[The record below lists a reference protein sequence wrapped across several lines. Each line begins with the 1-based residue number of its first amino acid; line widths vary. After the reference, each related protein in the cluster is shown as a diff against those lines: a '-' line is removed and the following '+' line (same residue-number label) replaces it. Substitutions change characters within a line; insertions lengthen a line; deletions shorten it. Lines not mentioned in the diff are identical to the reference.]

1 MASLSTQP
9 ILIKGGHIIDPNR
22 YIGVGDLLID
32 QGKIAAVGPTLA
44 APSGSTTIQGDGRLV
59 LPGLIDLHVHF
70 REPGFEY
77 KETIQSGSAAAVAG
91 GFTTVCCMPN
101 TNPVNDNQAVTEFI
115 LERARLAGLA
125 NVFPV
130 GAITKGSEGKELAE
144 IGDLRLSGCVA
155 ISDDG
160 KPVMN
165 SLVMRRAM
173 EYALAFDLTVVDH
186 CEDLHLAE
194 GGCMNEGLISTE
206 LGLPGIP
213 AAAEDVMVA
222 RNLSLSELTGARLH
236 LAHISTD
243 GSVRMVR
250 EAKSRGI
257 RVTAEACPHHFLLTE
272 ELVRGYNTHAKM
284 NPPLRT
290 WDDVHAIREG
300 LRDGTIDVIATDHA
314 PHATQ
319 EKQQDF
325 TEAPFGIVGLETAL
339 ALTFG
344 LVEEGVLSLEQ
355 AVEKLTSAPA
365 ASFGLKKGTLAVGAD
380 ADVVIVDQHEQ
391 WEVDPSKF
399 RSKSR
404 NTPFAGWKVKGRVKT
419 TIVGGRVVFE
429 AGPSER

>member
-1 MASLSTQP
+1 MP
-9 ILIKGGHIIDPNR
+9 ILIKGGKVIDPGR
-22 YIGVGDLLID
+22 FVGVGDVLIND
-32 QGKIAAVGPTLA
+32 GKIAAVGPNLQ
-44 APSGSTTIQGDGRLV
+44 APAGSTTISAKDRLV
-59 LPGLIDLHVHF
+59 LPGFVDLHVHF

-77 KETIQSGSAAAVAG
+77 KETIQSGSAAAAAG

-125 NVFPV
+125 NVLPI

-144 IGDLRLSGCVA
+144 IGDLRRSGCVA

-160 KPVMN
+160 RPVMN

-194 GGCMNEGLISTE
+194 GGCMNEGLVSTE

-236 LAHISTD
+236 LAHISTA

-250 EAKSRGI
+250 EAKARGI
-257 RVTAEACPHHFLLTE
+257 KVTAEACPHHFMLTE

-290 WDDVHAIREG
+290 RDDVRAIKEG

-339 ALTFG
+339 SLTLG

-365 ASFGLKKGTLAVGAD
+365 AAFGLKKGTLAVGAD
-380 ADVVIVDQHEQ
+380 ADVAIVDQQAQ
-391 WEVDPSKF
+391 WEVDPGKF

-404 NTPFAGWKVKGRVKT
+404 NTPFAGWKVKGRVLT

-429 AGPSER
+429 AEPSES

>member
-1 MASLSTQP
+1 
-9 ILIKGGHIIDPNR
+9 
-22 YIGVGDLLID
+22 
-32 QGKIAAVGPTLA
+32 
-44 APSGSTTIQGDGRLV
+44 
-59 LPGLIDLHVHF
+59 
-70 REPGFEY
+70 
-77 KETIQSGSAAAVAG
+77 
-91 GFTTVCCMPN
+91 
-101 TNPVNDNQAVTEFI
+101 
-115 LERARLAGLA
+115 
-125 NVFPV
+125 
-130 GAITKGSEGKELAE
+130 
-144 IGDLRLSGCVA
+144 
-155 ISDDG
+155 
-160 KPVMN
+160 
-165 SLVMRRAM
+165 
-173 EYALAFDLTVVDH
+173 
-186 CEDLHLAE
+186 
-194 GGCMNEGLISTE
+194 MNEGLVSTD

-236 LAHISTD
+236 LAHISTA

-250 EAKSRGI
+250 EAKARGI
-257 RVTAEACPHHFLLTE
+257 KVTAEACPHHFTLTE

-290 WDDVHAIREG
+290 WSDVQAIKEG

-339 ALTFG
+339 SLTLG

-365 ASFGLKKGTLAVGAD
+365 AAFGLKKGTLAAGAD

-404 NTPFAGWKVKGRVKT
+404 NTPFGGWKVKGRVKK